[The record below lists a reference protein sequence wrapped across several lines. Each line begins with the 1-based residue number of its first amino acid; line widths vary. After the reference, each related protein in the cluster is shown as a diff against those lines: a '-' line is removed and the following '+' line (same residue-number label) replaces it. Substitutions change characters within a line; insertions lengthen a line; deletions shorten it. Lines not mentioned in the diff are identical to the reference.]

1 MSKQETNFQSYEEA
15 LAFLYKAIGLYLEA
29 DEDLKDLRESKEESK
44 NEEGV
49 SLNKWLKI

>member
-1 MSKQETNFQSYEEA
+1 M
-15 LAFLYKAIGLYLEA
+15 YLEA

-49 SLNKWLKI
+49 PLDKVAEDLKLK